1 MRVRKHDAAMAPPL
15 LNAGESIV
23 TARPIRSTRR
33 IRVLNH
39 IIAAL
44 LVSGALALGTRAE
57 AATLSHLGVAHVPD
71 AVASGQATRIASMAP
86 TQHLRLAL
94 VLPLRNEPELDRL
107 LKDLQNPRSPMYH
120 QYLSVPQFTE
130 RFGAT
135 RADYAEVVRW
145 AQANG
150 LTVTET
156 ASNRHVVGV
165 EGSVAAINR
174 ALHVQMG
181 TFRHPT
187 EDRTFFAPDREPTTD
202 LRLPLL
208 AISDLTDFAPKVNHL
223 RHGSDIAHLD
233 AIAKV
238 HGSGPGGEYLPS
250 DMRAAYYGSGS
261 LTGAGQTVGI
271 FSFDGYKAADVTLFY
286 SKTGMSSSV
295 PIQNVLVAGYSGA
308 CSGSCD
314 DGEQIL
320 DIVNVI
326 GMAPGLSKVQFYE
339 GTSATNILNR
349 MVTDNTSKV
358 ISCSW
363 GGGGFNN
370 TTDDPIYKQMA
381 AQGQTFLNATGDDG
395 AYNTKTWIAPS
406 ADANIVDVGGT
417 VLVTSGP
424 GGSWVS
430 ETGWPYSGGGF
441 WANAGEATPA
451 YQKLAGVINTTNKG
465 STTYRNDPDISAEAD
480 FDNPTVSNGQFQT
493 GYGGTSFAAPRVAGL
508 LALANQQSV
517 AAGHGTVG
525 FVNTKLYTVATGSGY
540 HSDFHDVTSGNN
552 KPDLGKGAGFNAVA
566 NFDLVTGWG
575 TPIGAAL
582 INALVAP

>member
-1 MRVRKHDAAMAPPL
+1 VKATPI
-15 LNAGESIV
+15 SK
-23 TARPIRSTRR
+23 ARNLVHGLKYTVPAF
-33 IRVLNH
+33 L
-39 IIAAL
+39 IA
-44 LVSGALALGTRAE
+44 GALAVGAQSH
-57 AATLSHLGVAHVPD
+57 AATLSHLRVANVPE
-71 AVASGQATRIASMAP
+71 AVASGHAAPIAPMAQ
-86 TQHLRLAL
+86 TQRLQFAL
-94 VLPLRNEPELDRL
+94 VLPLRNETELHDL
-107 LKDLQNPRSPMYH
+107 LKQLQDPRSPNFH
-120 QYLSVPQFTE
+120 RYLSVDEFTA

-135 RADYAEVVRW
+135 ARDYAEVIRW
-145 AQANG
+145 AKANG

-156 ASNRHVVGV
+156 TRNRHVIDV
-165 EGSVAAINR
+165 EGSVATINR

-181 TFRHPT
+181 TFQHPT
-187 EDRTFFAPDREPTTD
+187 EARTFFAPDREPTTD
-202 LRLPLL
+202 LRVPLH
-208 AISDLTDFAPKVNHL
+208 AISDLNDFNAKINHL
-223 RHGSDIAHLD
+223 RHGSDVEHVN
-233 AIAKV
+233 AITKV

-250 DMRAAYYGSGS
+250 DMRAAYYGNGS

-271 FSFDGYKAADVTLFY
+271 FSFDGYKAADVSLFY
-286 SKTGMSSSV
+286 ADTGMTSSV
-295 PIQNVLVAGYSGA
+295 PINNVLVAGYSGA
-308 CSGSCD
+308 CSGRCD

-326 GMAPGLSKVQFYE
+326 GMAPGLSQVQFYE
-339 GTSATNILNR
+339 GLSATNILNR
-349 MVTDNTSKV
+349 MASDNTSKV

-370 TTDDPIYKQMA
+370 PTDDPIYQQMA

-417 VLVTSGP
+417 VLVTSAP

-451 YQKLAGVINTTNKG
+451 YQLLSGVLTTANQG
-465 STTYRNDPDISAEAD
+465 SRTYRNDPDISAEAD
-480 FDNPTVSNGQFQT
+480 FDNPLVSNGKLLT
-493 GYGGTSFAAPRVAGL
+493 GYGGTSFAAPRIAGL

-517 AAGHGTVG
+517 AAGHGTLG
-525 FVNTKLYTVATGSGY
+525 FINTKLYNVALGTGY
-540 HSDFHDVTSGNN
+540 HSDFHDITSGNN

-575 TPIGAAL
+575 SPIGAAL
-582 INALVAP
+582 INALTAP